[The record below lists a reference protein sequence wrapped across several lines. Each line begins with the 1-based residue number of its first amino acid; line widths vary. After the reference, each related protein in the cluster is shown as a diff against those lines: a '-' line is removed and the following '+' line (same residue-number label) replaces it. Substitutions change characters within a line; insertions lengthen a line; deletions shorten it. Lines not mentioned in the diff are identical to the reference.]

1 MHTVPPFACVLLFW
15 FCRIPDKIPDKSV
28 VIYDLTSCSVVVSKE
43 PRFLFEVT
51 RYSYACMIA

>member
-1 MHTVPPFACVLLFW
+1 MHTVPLFACVLLFW
-15 FCRIPDKIPDKSV
+15 FCRIPDKSV

-51 RYSYACMIA
+51 RFSYACMIA